1 MTSRDYIKSEID
13 TLPDFIIDKLQEFIF
28 FQKFSL
34 RILRQDAETISDIEM
49 ASMSSTDFWDN
60 PEDEVW
66 NHV

>member
-1 MTSRDYIKSEID
+1 MTSRDYVKSEID

-34 RILRQDAETISDIEM
+34 RILRQDIETISDIEM

>member
-1 MTSRDYIKSEID
+1 MTSRDYIKREID
-13 TLPDFIIDKLQEFIF
+13 TLPDFIIDRLQEFIF

-34 RILRQDAETISDIEM
+34 RILRQDAEAISDIEM

-60 PEDEVW
+60 PDDEVW